1 MHLSFAAIELSA
13 ETAVGGGITTLI
25 LGIAGLLARRTKDT
39 DERRDALT
47 QLALDLAMQREG
59 KAWAERDAALE
70 EIKILRTELTQSI
83 LNLEEHRGRNEAGRS
98 GDTRQ

>member
-1 MHLSFAAIELSA
+1 MHLSLAAIEVSA

-47 QLALDLAMQREG
+47 QLAMDIAMQREG

-70 EIKILRTELTQSI
+70 EIKLLRAELTQTI
-83 LNLEEHRGRNEAGRS
+83 LNLEDHRARYEAGRS
-98 GDTRQ
+98 GDPC

>member
-1 MHLSFAAIELSA
+1 MYLSLAAIEVSA

-59 KAWAERDAALE
+59 RAWEERDAALD
-70 EIKILRTELTQSI
+70 EIRLLRAELTATI
-83 LNLEEHRGRNEAGRS
+83 LKLEEHRARTEAG
-98 GDTRQ
+98 GGGNPG